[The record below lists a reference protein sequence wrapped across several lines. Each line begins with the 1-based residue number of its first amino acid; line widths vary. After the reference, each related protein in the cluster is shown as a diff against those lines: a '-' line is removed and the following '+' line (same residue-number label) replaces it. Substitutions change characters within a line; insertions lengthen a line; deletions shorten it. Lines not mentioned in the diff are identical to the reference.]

1 MKTTKILLTLAA
13 VALSVVAAAKELTV
27 TVRNVRSTDGSILT
41 MLRIPGQQ
49 PLYAKTPAG
58 ADTVTVHFEGIE
70 GDEAGVWIIHDENGN
85 YQMDMRENGGPAEGY
100 ATRDCLLPDERN
112 TVEID
117 LTYPESEQRRWGCHE
132 WPGQRGRAG
141 NRHLKPKGSHPPVR
155 TPNGQKERTRGRA
168 QNETRTLGRQDA
180 PDFPIGGRPPANVR
194 AATGTN
200 SVVLAE

>member
-13 VALSVVAAAKELTV
+13 AALSVVAAAKELTV
-27 TVRNVRSTDGSILT
+27 TVRNVRGADGSILT

-58 ADTVTVHFEGIE
+58 TGTATVRFEGFE

-100 ATRDCLLPDERN
+100 ATRDCRLPDERN

-117 LTYPESEQRRWGCHE
+117 LTYPESE
-132 WPGQRGRAG
+132 
-141 NRHLKPKGSHPPVR
+141 
-155 TPNGQKERTRGRA
+155 
-168 QNETRTLGRQDA
+168 
-180 PDFPIGGRPPANVR
+180 
-194 AATGTN
+194 
-200 SVVLAE
+200 